1 MKTENPNTPDGDLRV
16 PVCVSLT
23 IEELLEAI
31 EADLLRIQQ
40 ARQKVQE
47 ESLLTPA
54 VVTIY
59 RRQEERL
66 RTARDVIGLYLEL
79 YEEACTVDAD
89 DPLPIEVTP
98 AGLDYVAVLNR

>member
-1 MKTENPNTPDGDLRV
+1 MTEHLNIPNEDLRV
-16 PVCVSLT
+16 PVCVALT
-23 IEELLEAI
+23 VEELLAAI
-31 EADLLRIQQ
+31 EADLLRLQQ

-47 ESLLTPA
+47 EALLTPV

-66 RTARDVIGLYLEL
+66 RTAREVIGLYLEI
-79 YEEACTVDAD
+79 YEEACMVDAD

-98 AGLDYVAVLNR
+98 TGLAYVAALGR